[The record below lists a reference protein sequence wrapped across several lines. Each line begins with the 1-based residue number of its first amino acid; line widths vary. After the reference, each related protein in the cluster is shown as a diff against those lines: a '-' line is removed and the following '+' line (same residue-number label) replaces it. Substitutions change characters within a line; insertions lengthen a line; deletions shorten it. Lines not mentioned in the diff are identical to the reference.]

1 MSKRRK
7 GFPSET
13 RVKHGDHTAR
23 GGEVELLERLGNNDL
38 CPCGSGR
45 RFQEL
50 LPQQRPLLTAP
61 AATTTAADVLPEPR
75 PQRRMSA
82 VKIKTFGPVD
92 ERSLKQLERC
102 MDAGDAEFGV

>member
-1 MSKRRK
+1 MRKRRR

-13 RVKHGDHTAR
+13 NVKRGNR
-23 GGEVELLERLGNNDL
+23 SVKGGEKELLERLGNNDL

-61 AATTTAADVLPEPR
+61 VARTTSESADAL
-75 PQRRMSA
+75 
-82 VKIKTFGPVD
+82 
-92 ERSLKQLERC
+92 
-102 MDAGDAEFGV
+102 